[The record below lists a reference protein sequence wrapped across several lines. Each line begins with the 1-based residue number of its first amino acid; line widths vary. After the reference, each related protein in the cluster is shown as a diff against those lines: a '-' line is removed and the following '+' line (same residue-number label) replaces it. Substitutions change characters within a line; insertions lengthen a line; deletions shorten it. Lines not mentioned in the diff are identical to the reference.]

1 MNWLSVF
8 FVTGQSDYFGF
19 GFATILNYINFT
31 LYKESMS
38 AFLNFATHFVQLY
51 YTVKKFLTN

>member
-1 MNWLSVF
+1 LSVF